1 MREKY
6 ESSHN
11 SISAILFF
19 FSWEIPSG
27 SQFICDLDAD
37 FYVYMICLPSQ
48 SLYT

>member
-19 FSWEIPSG
+19 SWEFPSG

-37 FYVYMICLPSQ
+37 FYVDMICLPSQ